1 MSGFGS
7 LRSERR
13 REGLVK
19 EQLFWP
25 ELLGDARIGDFA
37 PSIPE
42 FSVAVALE
50 D

>member
-19 EQLFWP
+19 EQL
-25 ELLGDARIGDFA
+25 LLGDARIGDFA

-42 FSVAVALE
+42 FSGAVALE